1 MCCLYCYGTEG
12 LWAFQVISLSNF
24 ILSVC
29 IIFILSGQDAN
40 NNNNSS
46 SSTLIK
52 TIRYTPGITLVN
64 TEHSIFCF
72 EIILH
77 SRVSLVA
84 QLVKNPPAMWETLKK
99 ERLPTSVFWPEK
111 FHGLYSPWGHKE
123 SDPAERLSLSPHSS
137 FSGA

>member
-84 QLVKNPPAMWETLKK
+84 QLVNNPPAMWETLKK
-99 ERLPTSVFWPEK
+99 GKATHFSILAWK
-111 FHGLYSPWGHKE
+111 IPWALQPMG
-123 SDPAERLSLSPHSS
+123 SQRVGPCWATFTFTP
-137 FSGA
+137 F